1 MEGTIDRQIR
11 QLIDLVETKYM
22 STNRNHRPVDFALI
36 SQYFTLDAV
45 SDLAFGQAFGYMER
59 NDDLFDF
66 IKITRSYFLIS
77 IVIAAM
83 PELVNVL
90 HSPIFRRFLPKE
102 GDALGFGAFIR

>member
-59 NDDLFDF
+59 NDDLRLTTHDPM
-66 IKITRSYFLIS
+66 KLC
-77 IVIAAM
+77 
-83 PELVNVL
+83 EE
-90 HSPIFRRFLPKE
+90 E
-102 GDALGFGAFIR
+102 GG